1 MRPRNLRKATVLTV
15 VALFVTIGFVGTSR
29 SASAATHTRA
39 MQNVSMV
46 LDWYP
51 NSDHGGIFTA
61 ITKGYFKQ
69 HNINMT
75 AHVPSDTSAQ
85 IKLVAAGRADFGIT
99 YETDLLA
106 AQLQHIPVRSV
117 MCIMQHPLNTLMALK
132 SSGITRPRQLVGRS
146 VGSAGVPSDNVLIKA
161 MMRYDH
167 ADASKAKIV
176 NVGFN
181 LLPALLSKR
190 VDALVGAYW
199 NWEAVQAQL
208 KGQPVNVMRLEQWG
222 VPNYCE
228 LVVITNTK
236 TVTSNPGLVR
246 GVVQALQQ
254 GYAYAERHPSIAWDA
269 LHQQDKTLDQ
279 RLVLRSLAL
288 LKPVILG
295 ASTIGYQD
303 GAQWQRY
310 SLWLSSNKLIS
321 GPVTARKAFTNQFLK
336 SGVR

>member
-61 ITKGYFKQ
+61 ISKGYFKQ
-69 HNINMT
+69 HNITMT

-132 SSGITRPRQLVGRS
+132 SSGITRPRGLVGHS
-146 VGSAGVPSDNVLIKA
+146 VGMAGSPSDIPIVTA
-161 MMRYDH
+161 MMRHDG
-167 ADASKAKIV
+167 ASISRTHMI
-176 NVGFN
+176 NVGYN
-181 LLPALLSKR
+181 LLTALLAKK
-190 VDALVGAYW
+190 VDAVIGAYW
-199 NWEAVQAQL
+199 TWEAIQAQM
-208 KGQPVNVMRLEQWG
+208 KGHPVNVMRVERWG

-228 LVVITNTK
+228 LVLIASEK
-236 TVTSNPGLVR
+236 TIRTRSGFVR
-246 GVVQALQQ
+246 DTVQALQQ
-254 GYAYAERHPSIAWDA
+254 GYAYAEAHPGAAWQA
-269 LHQQDKTLDQ
+269 LHAADKTLD
-279 RLVLRSLAL
+279 RDLVLKSLVL
-288 LKPVILG
+288 LKSAITDAP
-295 ASTIGYQD
+295 TIGWQD
-303 GAQWQRY
+303 GRQWRSY
-310 SLWLSSNKLIS
+310 AGWLNANKLIAAS
-321 GPVTARKAFTNQFLK
+321 VNADGAFTNEFLQAAIT
-336 SGVR
+336 